1 MTDLAGAPA
10 HGGAAATAAP
20 PSATLNADLEHHRVE
35 LTAYAYRM
43 LGSSFEAEDAVQET
57 FIRAWRGFSSFE
69 GRSSL
74 RSWLYRI
81 ATNVCL
87 DMLGASQRRA
97 RPVDMSPAR
106 SADNPLPDALPENV
120 WIEPVPDARVVPEIS
135 DPAEVAIARESI
147 RLAFVAALQN
157 LPPRQRAVLILREV
171 LHWHADEVA
180 ELLDTTV
187 ASVNSALQ
195 RARATLGSRD
205 LDASSPAPPLDEAQ
219 QVLLDRYVRAFEDY
233 DMNALTSLLREDAE
247 WSMPPYDMWLQ
258 THDDIVKWCV
268 GPGNGCRDSKLVP
281 TRANG
286 MPAFGQYKP
295 DPNGGRAPWSLQV
308 VELDGT
314 RIKAITFFLD
324 TERFFPMFGLPAHV
338 D

>member
-1 MTDLAGAPA
+1 
-10 HGGAAATAAP
+10 
-20 PSATLNADLEHHRVE
+20 
-35 LTAYAYRM
+35 
-43 LGSSFEAEDAVQET
+43 
-57 FIRAWRGFSSFE
+57 
-69 GRSSL
+69 
-74 RSWLYRI
+74 
-81 ATNVCL
+81 
-87 DMLGASQRRA
+87 
-97 RPVDMSPAR
+97 MSPAQ

-120 WIEPVPDARVVPEIS
+120 WIEPVPDARVVPEVA
-135 DPAEVAIARESI
+135 DPAEVAIARESV

-205 LDASSPAPPLDEAQ
+205 LDASNPAPPLDAAQ
-219 QVLLDRYVRAFEDY
+219 QALLDRYVRAFEDY
-233 DMNALTSLLREDAE
+233 DMNALTALLREDAE
-247 WSMPPYDMWLQ
+247 WSMPPYEMWLQ

-268 GPGNGCRDSKLVP
+268 GPGNGCRDSKLIP
-281 TRANG
+281 TQANG

-295 DPNGGRAPWSLQV
+295 DPKGGRAPWSLQV
-308 VELDGT
+308 VELDGN

-324 TERFFPMFGLPAHV
+324 TERFFPLFGLPAHV

>member
-1 MTDLAGAPA
+1 
-10 HGGAAATAAP
+10 
-20 PSATLNADLEHHRVE
+20 
-35 LTAYAYRM
+35 
-43 LGSSFEAEDAVQET
+43 
-57 FIRAWRGFSSFE
+57 
-69 GRSSL
+69 
-74 RSWLYRI
+74 
-81 ATNVCL
+81 
-87 DMLGASQRRA
+87 MLGASQRRA

-120 WIEPVPDARVVPEIS
+120 WIEPVPDARVVPEVS

-205 LDASSPAPPLDEAQ
+205 LDASNPVPPLDEAQ

-268 GPGNGCRDSKLVP
+268 GPGNGCRDSKLIP

-286 MPAFGQYKP
+286 MPAYGQYKP

-308 VELDGT
+308 VELDGN

-324 TERFFPMFGLPAHV
+324 TERFFPLFGLPAHV